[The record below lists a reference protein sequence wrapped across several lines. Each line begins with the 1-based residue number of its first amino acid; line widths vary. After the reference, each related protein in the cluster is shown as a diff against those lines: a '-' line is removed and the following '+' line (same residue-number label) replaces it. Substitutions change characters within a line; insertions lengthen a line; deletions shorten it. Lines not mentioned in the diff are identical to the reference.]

1 MLWPDSGKILLVHAD
16 HMDIVGH
23 YKRVAAPVGEGRE
36 FEAYDLL
43 KSASGFD
50 DDAFATVWNSVFSF
64 CA

>member
-1 MLWPDSGKILLVHAD
+1 
-16 HMDIVGH
+16 VGH

>member
-1 MLWPDSGKILLVHAD
+1 
-16 HMDIVGH
+16 MDIVGH

-43 KSASGFD
+43 KSASGFTD
-50 DDAFATVWNSVFSF
+50 GAFATVWDSVFSF